1 MNEQEIIEGNK
12 LIAEFINL
20 SFKTYG
26 KTGKTY
32 YINGEPFSILNLKY
46 HLSWDWLMPIVEK
59 IQHMEDR
66 LPVKI
71 DFQIHLLGTVELHIN
86 HKRVFGMTAF
96 EPGTL
101 IDAVYNGVIEF
112 IKWYNT
118 LEK

>member
-20 SFKTYG
+20 PFKTYG

-32 YINGEPFSILNLKY
+32 YINGKPFSIPNLKY
-46 HLSWDWLMPIVEK
+46 HSDWNCLMEVVEK
-59 IQHMEDR
+59 IQHMEDD

-71 DFQIHLLGTVELHIN
+71 DFQIYLLGAVELWID
-86 HKRVFGMTAF
+86 HKRIFAMTAF

-101 IDAVYNGVIEF
+101 INAVYNGIIEF